1 MSKKYEYYSVF
12 AAYMTDFLKMKAAQ
26 GVNLH
31 NYNYFFE
38 EFDRFFIE
46 NNVHDLHITESMI
59 AAWSATRVNDHR
71 RTLYAKQ
78 SCLTQFC
85 RYLCHLGI
93 GCYIPRLP
101 KRPPTDY
108 TPYVFSH
115 DEISRIF
122 AAIDNTELK
131 MRHMTS
137 FLITAPTL
145 FRFLYS
151 TGVRIGEALSIKNE
165 DVDLEKNVVTLK
177 KTKNKMHRIVPIN
190 SSLKSVLEDYISYRD
205 KMPVT
210 DIRKADKLFFVNC
223 MGGLITSAG
232 VLARF
237 QEILKACKIPYM
249 GKNKGPRVHDLRHT
263 FAVHSLHQ
271 MVSNGMDIYCAL
283 PILSVFLGHKN
294 IYDTEWYVRMTQ
306 EIYPDLVR
314 AQEDIAS
321 FVFPLSSL

>member
-1 MSKKYEYYSVF
+1 MSKRYEYYSVL

-38 EFDRFFIE
+38 EFDHFFIE
-46 NNVHDLHITESMI
+46 NNVQDLHITESMI

-71 RTLYAKQ
+71 RTLYAKH

-93 GCYIPRLP
+93 ECYIPRLP

-108 TPYVFSH
+108 TPYIFSH

-122 AAIDNTELK
+122 ECIDGLELRRK
-131 MRHMTS
+131 HMTS
-137 FLITAPTL
+137 FLIAAPTL

-151 TGVRIGEALSIKNE
+151 TGVRIGEALAIKNE
-165 DVDLEKNVVTLK
+165 DIDLEKNIVTLR
-177 KTKNKMHRIVPIN
+177 KTKNKMHRIVPVN
-190 SSLKSVLEDYISYRD
+190 PSLKIVLKDYISYRS
-205 KMPVT
+205 KMPVA
-210 DIRKADKLFFVNC
+210 DIGRADKLFFVNC
-223 MGGLITSAG
+223 MGKSITEAG
-232 VLARF
+232 VLGRF
-237 QEILKACKIPYM
+237 QEILRVCKIPYM

-283 PILSVFLGHKN
+283 PILSIFLGHKN
-294 IYDTEWYVRMTQ
+294 VYDTEWYVGMTQ
-306 EIYPDLVR
+306 EIFPDLVR
-314 AQEDIAS
+314 AQEDIAA
-321 FVFPLSSL
+321 FVFPVLSL

>member
-1 MSKKYEYYSVF
+1 
-12 AAYMTDFLKMKAAQ
+12 MTDFLKMKATQ

-46 NNVHDLHITESMI
+46 NNIQDLHITESMI

-71 RTLYAKQ
+71 RTLYAKH

-137 FLITAPTL
+137 FLIAAPTL

-151 TGVRIGEALSIKNE
+151 TGVRIGEALAIKM
-165 DVDLEKNVVTLK
+165 
-177 KTKNKMHRIVPIN
+177 KM
-190 SSLKSVLEDYISYRD
+190 
-205 KMPVT
+205 
-210 DIRKADKLFFVNC
+210 
-223 MGGLITSAG
+223 
-232 VLARF
+232 
-237 QEILKACKIPYM
+237 
-249 GKNKGPRVHDLRHT
+249 
-263 FAVHSLHQ
+263 
-271 MVSNGMDIYCAL
+271 
-283 PILSVFLGHKN
+283 
-294 IYDTEWYVRMTQ
+294 
-306 EIYPDLVR
+306 
-314 AQEDIAS
+314 
-321 FVFPLSSL
+321 